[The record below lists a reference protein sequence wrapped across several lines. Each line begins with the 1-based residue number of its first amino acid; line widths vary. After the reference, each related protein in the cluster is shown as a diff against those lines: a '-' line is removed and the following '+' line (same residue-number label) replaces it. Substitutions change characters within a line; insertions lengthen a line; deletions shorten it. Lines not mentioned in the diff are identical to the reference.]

1 MIQFMK
7 KRQDSGSI
15 MLWWGSIL
23 FTSGIHISLIWLLS
37 HTFMLPPS
45 TEVSPV
51 AMMLALSTEP
61 EFTQNLEQDSVV
73 GITQNTNEPIVEQL
87 ENQPEDVSQVLT
99 APEHSNAALVVE
111 RKVDT
116 DKKEP
121 TKVKR
126 PQQKVITS
134 RQPISEQLPENQSKP
149 STPAVTTST
158 LLSGESHQVAAAANS
173 DSAHN
178 QKSKMNWKSR
188 LQGHL
193 AGFKRYPLRAK
204 KQRQQG
210 DAIIRF
216 VVNKEGY
223 VLSVKLIKSSGTAA
237 LDQEALAVIKRA
249 QPLPPPPA
257 GLLSNGQVTLAM
269 PIGFELKSKKW

>member
-1 MIQFMK
+1 MK

-15 MLWWGSIL
+15 LLWWGSIL

-37 HTFMLPPS
+37 NTFMLPPS

-87 ENQPEDVSQVLT
+87 ENQPEDVSPVLT
-99 APEHSNAALVVE
+99 APEHSNASLVVE
-111 RKVDT
+111 RKVDA

-126 PQQKVITS
+126 PQQKVMTP
-134 RQPISEQLPENQSKP
+134 RQPISEQSPENQSKP

-158 LLSGESHQVAAAANS
+158 PLSGESHQVAAAANS

-193 AGFKRYPLRAK
+193 AGFKRYPPSAR

-223 VLSVKLIKSSGTAA
+223 VLSVKLIKSSGAAA

-249 QPLPPPPA
+249 QPLPQPPA
-257 GLLSNGQVTLAM
+257 GLLSNGQISLAM
-269 PIGFELKSKKW
+269 PIDFELKSKKW

>member
-1 MIQFMK
+1 MK
-7 KRQDSGSI
+7 KRQDSGNI

-37 HTFMLPPS
+37 NTFMLPPS

-61 EFTQNLEQDSVV
+61 EFTQNLEQDPVV
-73 GITQNTNEPIVEQL
+73 GITQNTSEPIVEQL
-87 ENQPEDVSQVLT
+87 ENQPEDISDMLT
-99 APEHSNAALVVE
+99 APEHSNASLIVE
-111 RKVDT
+111 RKVET
-116 DKKEP
+116 AQKEP

-126 PQQKVITS
+126 LQQKVMAP
-134 RQPISEQLPENQSKP
+134 RQPISEPISESSSKP
-149 STPAVTTST
+149 SAPAVATST
-158 LLSGESHQVAAAANS
+158 PLSGESHQVAAAANS

-193 AGFKRYPLRAK
+193 AGFKRYPLSAK

-210 DAIIRF
+210 TASIRF
-216 VVNKEGY
+216 VVNTEGY
-223 VLSVKLIKSSGTAA
+223 VLSAKLIKSSGIAA
-237 LDQEALAVIKRA
+237 LDQESLAMIKRA
-249 QPLPPPPA
+249 QPLPQPPA
-257 GLLSNGQVTLAM
+257 ELLSNGQVTLTM
-269 PIGFELKSKKW
+269 PIGFELKNKRW